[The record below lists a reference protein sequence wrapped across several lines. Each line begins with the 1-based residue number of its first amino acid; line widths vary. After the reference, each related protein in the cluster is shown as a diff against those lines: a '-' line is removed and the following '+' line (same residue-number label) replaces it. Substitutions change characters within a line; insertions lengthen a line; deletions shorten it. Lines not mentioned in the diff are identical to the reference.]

1 MTKCYE
7 KKKAN
12 NMNSRTLILILSA
25 VLIAAVLYGCVEE
38 LSDHGIETVGP
49 TPQPNVTPS
58 ATPILKITS
67 SPTPIPTIEATS
79 ALPLRKE
86 IHQDIDTTPA
96 IAYLQEPYI
105 SDITME
111 DIGFEVSLP
120 RGYRE
125 YDVYPL
131 MEVGKPTVPY
141 IAKKFK
147 IPKDSDVESVS
158 VNLSNPVEIRNI
170 FIKPVQPPTIDSA
183 DGDYYWQNPPP
194 YTIDNE
200 TYAASE
206 PYPGKEYAY
215 KESVG
220 IDLDTHLQV
229 KHIVV
234 YIYPIQYIPVEN
246 RIIAYRNAFISIFY
260 RVPAQERHS

>member
-1 MTKCYE
+1 M
-7 KKKAN
+7 N
-12 NMNSRTLILILSA
+12 NRTTILVLSA
-25 VLIAAVLYGCVEE
+25 VLIAAVLSGCVEE
-38 LSDHGIETVGP
+38 VSDHGIETVGP

-58 ATPILKITS
+58 ATPTISKAMVTP
-67 SPTPIPTIEATS
+67 SPLQIPMPEATP
-79 ALPLRKE
+79 ALPLRKK
-86 IHQDIDTTPA
+86 IHQEIDTTPA
-96 IAYLQEPYI
+96 LAGLLEPYV

-120 RGYRE
+120 SGRDRE

-170 FIKPVQPPTIDSA
+170 FIKPVQPPTIDS
-183 DGDYYWQNPPP
+183 DGGYYWQNYTPPP

-200 TYAASE
+200 TYASSE
-206 PYPGKEYAY
+206 PYPGREYEY
-215 KESVG
+215 LLSGDPLHGVEV
-220 IDLDTHLQV
+220 
-229 KHIVV
+229 VV
-234 YIYPIQYIPVEN
+234 YIFPIQYIPAES
-246 RIIAYRNAFISIFY
+246 RIIAYRNASVSIFY
-260 RVPAQERHS
+260 RVPVPTQEAE

>member
-1 MTKCYE
+1 
-7 KKKAN
+7 
-12 NMNSRTLILILSA
+12 MNSRTIILMLSA
-25 VLIAAVLYGCVEE
+25 VVIAAVLSGCVEE
-38 LSDHGIETVGP
+38 LSDPGIETVDP
-49 TPQPNVTPS
+49 TPQLNVTPN
-58 ATPILKITS
+58 ATPMSKVTPSPLQI
-67 SPTPIPTIEATS
+67 PTPEATS

-120 RGYRE
+120 RGRDRE

-170 FIKPVQPPTIDSA
+170 FIKPVQPPTICSA
-183 DGDYYWQNPPP
+183 EGDYYWQNYTPPP

-206 PYPGKEYAY
+206 PYPGREYAY

-234 YIYPIQYIPVEN
+234 YIYPIQYIPIEN
-246 RIIAYRNAFISIFY
+246 RIIAYRNASISIFY
-260 RVPAQERHS
+260 RVPAQERYS

>member
-1 MTKCYE
+1 MDKTIK
-7 KKKAN
+7 
-12 NMNSRTLILILSA
+12 TILILSA
-25 VLIAAVLYGCVEE
+25 VVIAAVLYGCVEE
-38 LSDHGIETVGP
+38 LSDHGIETVCP
-49 TPQPNVTPS
+49 TPQLNVTPS
-58 ATPILKITS
+58 ATPIPKITP

-79 ALPLRKE
+79 ALPLRKK

-96 IAYLQEPYI
+96 LAGLLEPYI
-105 SDITME
+105 SDITVE
-111 DIGFEVSLP
+111 GIGFEVTKT
-120 RGYRE
+120 G
-125 YDVYPL
+125 DVFPL
-131 MEVGKPTVPY
+131 TDTGKPMVPY
-141 IAKKFK
+141 IIKEFK

-170 FIKPVQPPTIDSA
+170 FIKPVQPPTIDS
-183 DGDYYWQNPPP
+183 DEGGYYWQNYTPPP

-200 TYAASE
+200 TYASSE

-234 YIYPIQYIPVEN
+234 HIYPIQYIPVEN
-246 RIIAYRNAFISIFY
+246 RIIAYRNASISIFY
-260 RVPAQERHS
+260 RVPAQERHL

>member
-1 MTKCYE
+1 LFGY
-7 KKKAN
+7 
-12 NMNSRTLILILSA
+12 
-25 VLIAAVLYGCVEE
+25 VEE
-38 LSDHGIETVGP
+38 LPDNGIETVDP
-49 TPQPNVTPS
+49 TPQLNATPGAMPISKVTPS
-58 ATPILKITS
+58 PLQILTPD
-67 SPTPIPTIEATS
+67 ATS

-86 IHQDIDTTPA
+86 IHQDIDTTSA

-120 RGYRE
+120 RGRDRE

-158 VNLSNPVEIRNI
+158 VNLSNPIEIHNI
-170 FIKPVQPPTIDSA
+170 FIKPVQPPVPCDA
-183 DGDYYWQNPPP
+183 DGDRYWQNYTPTP

-200 TYAASE
+200 TYASSE
-206 PYPGKEYAY
+206 LYPGKEYAY

-229 KHIVV
+229 KHVVV

-246 RIIAYRNAFISIFY
+246 RIIAYRNASISIFY